1 MAKRTTGKKARPAP
15 TQNSGRPVS
24 GRIDNLRPW
33 PKGVSG
39 NPGGRPKSKALSHAY
54 RDRLEQ
60 VVTGDP
66 EERTYA
72 EKIAEVLAGLALK
85 GNVEAARELANRAEG
100 KAPQS
105 IAMSHSEK
113 DTFAGKSNE
122 ELHHYACT
130 GLWPTEEE
138 LEYCQVHGYWP
149 QDVEQ
154 ARALLARY
162 GEKAPA

>member
-1 MAKRTTGKKARPAP
+1 MAKQSTRDKTSSAP
-15 TQNSGRPVS
+15 TQNSEKTVRGKS
-24 GRIDNLRPW
+24 QNLRPW

-60 VVTGDP
+60 VVPGDP

-105 IAMSHSEK
+105 IAISHSEK
-113 DTFAGKSNE
+113 DTFADKSDE
-122 ELHHYACT
+122 ELLYFGRT
-130 GLWPTEEE
+130 GGLWPLPEE
-138 LEYCQVHGYWP
+138 LEYYRAHGCWP
-149 QDVEQ
+149 KE
-154 ARALLARY
+154 
-162 GEKAPA
+162 EKAPV